1 MQYRHLAAAGRL
13 PLRLQAVATVQ
24 PGHQP
29 TADLETF
36 AVLGLSRA
44 LGDDW
49 VRLSGIKVFLDGGR
63 HGALRSSELDL
74 PSQQWGLLTRTP
86 TMLAHEVAAALS
98 QDLQVSI
105 HAIGDLAQRIALGS
119 VEEAVRSV
127 GVTDHRTRI
136 EHFGNERYEPARFEH
151 LAELGLI
158 AVPNPTFLYAEADD
172 PAKRIPPGVEK
183 YVLRSLRAAGLRPP
197 GNSDTAGSQPF
208 ATSPWFGV
216 SCMTRRLNRNGVPVS
231 PAEALTVPE
240 AVAAY
245 TSDAAV
251 AGGEEAAKGSIEAG
265 KLADLAVLDRDPFS
279 CPDGELASVTSVLTI
294 VAGRPGHVGT
304 GARQSVRGMTS
315 TVETLPPSP
324 HDNLADT
331 PPPPDH
337 DGGLRGHLD
346 RGLGCRPPGG
356 HRRRRRSF
364 PRVDPALLQKDATQ
378 LVTETFRALI
388 ELLGRHLAPRQPDGA
403 RPPCA
408 ASSHCCDC
416 AASGWSP
423 FERRWTFWLD
433 FLERRPYAST
443 S

>member
-1 MQYRHLAAAGRL
+1 MAELAREDAVADWLVLQGTFGQELPSRAELDAAAPRRPVAVRSTMHRFVLNTAGMSVARLLDAHPPVGSRLVRGEDGELTGVVDEGWDLLGWLPPTGPQLAEALAETMAAQYLAHGVTTIYEVLASTDALVQYRHLAAAGRL
-13 PLRLQAVATVQ
+13 PLRLQAVATVP

-98 QDLQVSI
+98 QDLQVWI

-304 GARQSVRGMTS
+304 ELARAFG
-315 TVETLPPSP
+315 E
-324 HDNLADT
+324 
-331 PPPPDH
+331 
-337 DGGLRGHLD
+337 
-346 RGLGCRPPGG
+346 
-356 HRRRRRSF
+356 
-364 PRVDPALLQKDATQ
+364 
-378 LVTETFRALI
+378 
-388 ELLGRHLAPRQPDGA
+388 
-403 RPPCA
+403 
-408 ASSHCCDC
+408 
-416 AASGWSP
+416 
-423 FERRWTFWLD
+423 
-433 FLERRPYAST
+433 
-443 S
+443 